1 LEEIMNDQRQLY
13 DRELLLF
20 GAKRNAIL
28 ELSEVQR
35 YGGDSYGNTDYVSIY
50 GMRPSDWYA
59 KGGRVLGRTA
69 VECTRDGLGDAIGN
83 DVAAIAAR
91 CPATS
96 RMLVVDPFAG
106 SANTL
111 YWLQRHLPSA
121 RGVGFESDIGV
132 FGLTRQNIAALGLP
146 IDILNFD
153 YLSGLTG
160 ISVAPGEMLITF
172 IAPPWGNAFDSTSG
186 LDLQRT
192 RPPITDIVDFLLHR
206 FSQNHLLCVIQVC
219 EIVVPVS
226 MVEVRARFDWST
238 VRIYELNVR
247 GQNHGILLGTKGW
260 APASK

>member
-1 LEEIMNDQRQLY
+1 MNRQKQY

-20 GAKRNAIL
+20 GAKRNAVL

-35 YGGDSYGNTDYVSIY
+35 YGMDSYGDPDYVSIY
-50 GMRPSDWYA
+50 GMRPPDWHA
-59 KGGRVLGRTA
+59 KGARVLGRTA
-69 VECTRDGLGDAIGN
+69 VECTRDGLGDAIGK
-83 DVAAIAAR
+83 DVAAIAAP
-91 CPATS
+91 CPDTS
-96 RMLVVDPFAG
+96 GMLVVDPFAG
-106 SANTL
+106 SGNTL
-111 YWLQRHLPSA
+111 YWLLRHLPGA

-146 IDILNFD
+146 IDILNLD

-160 ISVAPGEMLITF
+160 VSAASGELLITF

-192 RPPITDIVDFLLHR
+192 TPPITDIVDFLLHR
-206 FSQNHLLCVIQVC
+206 FSRNRLLCVIQVY
-219 EIVVPVS
+219 EIVAPVS

-238 VRIYELNVR
+238 ARIYELDVR

>member
-1 LEEIMNDQRQLY
+1 MSDHRQLY

-20 GAKRNAIL
+20 GAKRNTVL
-28 ELSEVQR
+28 ELSEVRR
-35 YGGDSYGNTDYVSIY
+35 YGRDSYSDTDYVSLY

-59 KGGRVLGRTA
+59 NGARVLGRTA

-83 DVAAIAAR
+83 DVAAIAAI

-96 RMLVVDPFAG
+96 QMLVVDPFAG

-111 YWLQRHLPSA
+111 YWLLRHLPSA
-121 RGVGFESDIGV
+121 RGIGFESDLEV

-146 IDILNFD
+146 IDILNAD
-153 YLSGLTG
+153 YLTGLGG
-160 ISVAPGEMLITF
+160 ILLDPGELLISF
-172 IAPPWGNAFDSTSG
+172 IAPPWGNAFDTNSG

-206 FSQNHLLCVIQVC
+206 FSGNRLLCVIQVY

-226 MVEVRARFDWST
+226 MVEVRARFDWSS
-238 VRIYELNVR
+238 VRTYELNAR

-260 APASK
+260 APASR

>member
-1 LEEIMNDQRQLY
+1 MNDQRQLY

-20 GAKRNAIL
+20 GAKRNAVL

-35 YGGDSYGNTDYVSIY
+35 YGTDSYGDADYVSIY
-50 GMRPSDWYA
+50 GMRPRDWHA
-59 KGGRVLGRTA
+59 KGVRVLGRTA

-83 DVAAIAAR
+83 DVAAIAST

-111 YWLQRHLPSA
+111 YWLLRYLPSA
-121 RGVGFESDIGV
+121 RGVGFESDVSV

-146 IDILNFD
+146 IDILNLD

-160 ISVAPGEMLITF
+160 VSAASGELLITF

-206 FSQNHLLCVIQVC
+206 FSRNRLLCVIQVY
-219 EIVVPVS
+219 EIVAPVS
-226 MVEVRARFDWST
+226 MVEVRARFDWSKA
-238 VRIYELNVR
+238 RIYELNVR